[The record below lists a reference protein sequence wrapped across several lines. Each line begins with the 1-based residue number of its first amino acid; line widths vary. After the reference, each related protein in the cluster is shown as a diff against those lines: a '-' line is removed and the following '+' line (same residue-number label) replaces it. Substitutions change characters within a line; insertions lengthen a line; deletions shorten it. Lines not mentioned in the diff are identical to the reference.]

1 MHLRTTLGLLALAA
15 CSSAPNPSTSN
26 DAVPATAVMLSS
38 WLPGLWTREWIER
51 RGVRSDAFDVHYF
64 QTPSV
69 FGDMRIPRDRPSFA
83 NATSFANL
91 TDAELLSLA
100 KQRGFAGH
108 TTVSGAFA
116 TWHHELDF
124 QPPDT
129 SADIGRIERVD
140 DAHMLEHATDSSYTE
155 SWRTIDVGEHRFL
168 VIRVESGSRLD
179 RLLLVAGDHFLYVRN
194 RTRDLPPAESIDSL
208 ITATHATRAQLIEYL
223 DCEFSTGR
231 VRGGAAPWRIEQST
245 LPWRENK
252 RLEFVDHI
260 AIAGGTP
267 APRLPST
274 ESWSVPVST
283 FSQAE
288 LLSLF
293 PSR

>member
-1 MHLRTTLGLLALAA
+1 MSATTVTL
-15 CSSAPNPSTSN
+15 
-26 DAVPATAVMLSS
+26 PA

-64 QTPSV
+64 QTPTV
-69 FGDMRIPRDRPSFA
+69 FGDMRIPRDRPLFP
-83 NATSFANL
+83 NATSFADL

-100 KQRGFAGH
+100 KQRGFAGY
-108 TTVSGAFA
+108 TTVAGALA
-116 TWHHELDF
+116 TWHHEVDF

-155 SWRTIDVGEHRFL
+155 SWRTIDVGERRFL

-179 RLLLVAGDHFLYVRN
+179 RLLLVAGDRFLFVRN
-194 RTRDLPPAESIDSL
+194 RTRDLPPPESIDAL
-208 ITATHATRAQLIEYL
+208 IVATRATRAQLIEYL
-223 DCEFSTGR
+223 DCEFSTGL
-231 VRGGAAPWRIEQST
+231 VRGGAGPWRIKQST
-245 LPWRENK
+245 LPWRQNK
-252 RLEFVDHI
+252 RLAFADDI

-267 APRLPST
+267 APRLPSI
-274 ESWSVPVST
+274 EHWAVPVNT
-283 FSQAE
+283 FSQGD